1 MVIFSPVSSI
11 EDIER
16 VINDGRS
23 SKDYLDELWWV
34 MPNQEGHGGH
44 LRCVHKYLA
53 EYPITKEFYEN
64 FQAPMTEAKQSEIDT
79 QEVIRP
85 WRDEIKE
92 ILCRGGSQYFN
103 EFVIS
108 MPHFFDVFTREN
120 LNYKG
125 NRGQLG
131 QILSSMGYSYS
142 SKLVKINGVARRYW
156 TKSMYSNKEIREILY
171 KHSLSKEFDNIDEKE
186 G

>member
-1 MVIFSPVSSI
+1 
-11 EDIER
+11 
-16 VINDGRS
+16 
-23 SKDYLDELWWV
+23 

-92 ILCRGGSQYFN
+92 IITLS
-103 EFVIS
+103 IS
-108 MPHFFDVFTREN
+108 SIELTGEN
-120 LNYKG
+120 ITIH
-125 NRGQLG
+125 R
-131 QILSSMGYSYS
+131 LSPFS
-142 SKLVKINGVARRYW
+142 NGMA
-156 TKSMYSNKEIREILY
+156 
-171 KHSLSKEFDNIDEKE
+171 SL
-186 G
+186 